1 MTIIEKASTG
11 IDLQLSS
18 RSSTNQT
25 HPTPHTP
32 HPQQRCNNII
42 IARDHA
48 EGTEGGHKNSTVW
61 PSLARRLTKN
71 KGNSNG
77 LSTHHP
83 SNWLG
88 DVTLDKSQCDQIKAA
103 FKKLNI
109 GMSEL
114 PGDCK

>member
-1 MTIIEKASTG
+1 MHNKLTAVVLVNRNECCVLQERLG
-11 IDLQLSS
+11 DDLAY
-18 RSSTNQT
+18 
-25 HPTPHTP
+25 PK
-32 HPQQRCNNII
+32 RCNNII